1 VKNKTVFI
9 GRLALKVNQPYMCE
23 DLRAG
28 FNEAK
33 MGMNWAGDSR
43 ICKCTGKNA
52 KGGK

>member
-1 VKNKTVFI
+1 
-9 GRLALKVNQPYMCE
+9 VNQPYMCE

-52 KGGK
+52 KGGKLEDEEESRRCVI